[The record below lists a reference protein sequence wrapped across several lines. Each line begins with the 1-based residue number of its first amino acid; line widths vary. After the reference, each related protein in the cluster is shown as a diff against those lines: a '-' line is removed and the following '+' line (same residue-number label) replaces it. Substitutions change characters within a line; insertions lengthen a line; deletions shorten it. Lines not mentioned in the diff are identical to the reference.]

1 VAALGYIADSTE
13 KSVAR
18 RSCPPDGDPVQ
29 LKLSG
34 VRQIMASKIALP
46 QCWFFMGAAWK

>member
-18 RSCPPDGDPVQ
+18 RSCP
-29 LKLSG
+29 L
-34 VRQIMASKIALP
+34 MAIPYSWNWAG
-46 QCWFFMGAAWK
+46 CAR